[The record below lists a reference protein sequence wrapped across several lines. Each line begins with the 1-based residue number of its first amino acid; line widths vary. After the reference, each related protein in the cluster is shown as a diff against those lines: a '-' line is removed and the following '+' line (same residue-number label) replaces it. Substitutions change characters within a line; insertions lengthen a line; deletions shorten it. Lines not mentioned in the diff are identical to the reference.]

1 MDASRMIGLALVG
14 ALTPGVLADDGDALR
29 AKIAELEA
37 SQQQTN
43 LLLDSLQGDLDRVRA
58 ESSDDWLSGQRAEQI
73 KGLVQDVLAD
83 ADTRASLQG
92 NGATSG
98 YNKGFFIASPDGNFK
113 LTMNANMQF
122 RFGWDHRDQPVTNST
137 ESDLFG
143 FTNQRTALI
152 FKGHAFDPSIT
163 YFTQLMWGPTYASTL
178 LDAWVGKTLDGGWS
192 VKAGKFRMPFTRE
205 MLVGYTQ
212 QLAVERSLMNYY
224 LGIGRSQ
231 GLQAKYQGDNLRVT
245 AAAFEAFESIA
256 GTGALGPWGNTYDSI
271 AFAGRVDYLASGSW
285 GDVKNYTAFAPSE
298 TSVLFGAAVAYAT
311 LDQSLIGGSGQQHD
325 FRFTAD
331 ATANF
336 DGGSVAAAF
345 VLANLGED
353 PLGVARE
360 RDTAMGFSVQGAMF
374 LDDDL
379 QGYARY
385 EWANSQYAGDDDM
398 SIVQAGVNYYVHG
411 QNVKWT
417 TDIGYSF
424 NALPATYFTMV
435 QGGLNSGGSGLT
447 GWTQDAGDGQWL
459 IRSQIQLAF

>member
-1 MDASRMIGLALVG
+1 MDASRMIGLALIG
-14 ALTPGVLADDGDALR
+14 ALTPGVLAGDGDALR

-73 KGLVQDVLAD
+73 RGLVQDVLAD

-92 NGATSG
+92 SGATSG
-98 YNKGFFIASPDGNFK
+98 YNKGFFIASQDGNFK
-113 LTMNANMQF
+113 LTMNANLQV
-122 RFGWDHRDQPVTNST
+122 RFGWNHRDQPVVNPT
-137 ESDLFG
+137 ETDLFG

-152 FKGHAFDPSIT
+152 FKGHAFDPSLT
-163 YFTQLMWGPTYASTL
+163 YFAQFMWGPNYASSL
-178 LDAWVGKTLDGGWS
+178 LDAWIGKTLDGGWS

-205 MLVGYTQ
+205 MLVAYTQ
-212 QLAVERSLMNYY
+212 QLAVDRSLMNYY

-231 GLQAKYQGDNLRVT
+231 GLQAKYQGDDIRLT
-245 AAAFEAFESIA
+245 AAAFEAFEPIT
-256 GTGALGPWGNTYDSI
+256 GTATLGPWMNTYDSI
-271 AFAGRVDYLASGSW
+271 AFAARVDWLASGSW
-285 GDVKNYTAFAPSE
+285 GDVRNYTAFAPSE

-311 LDQSLIGGSGQQHD
+311 LDQSLIGGTGQQHD
-325 FRFTAD
+325 LRFTAD

-336 DGGSVAAAF
+336 DGGSLAAAF
-345 VLANLGED
+345 VLANLNED
-353 PLGVARE
+353 PLGNARE

-374 LDDDL
+374 LSDDM
-379 QGYARY
+379 QAYARY

-398 SIVQAGVNYYVHG
+398 SIVQVGVNYYLHG

-424 NALPATYFTMV
+424 NELPATYFTMV
-435 QGGLNSGGSGLT
+435 QGGLTSVGSGLT
-447 GWTQDAGDGQWL
+447 GWTQDGGDGQWL
-459 IRSQIQLAF
+459 IRSQVQLAF